1 MRRLIAVAVA
11 ILAAC
16 AAHAAIIAGPE
27 REVSRE
33 AFGRAYGT
41 QHILSTASD
50 GTDFLVVWSSDWPA
64 ARALNFSVIAADGSS
79 RTVPSRTLRVTA
91 IGAAY
96 AVWTGDAYLLVWS
109 EPDASAIY
117 VARITRDGAV
127 DGAPVLVHNDA
138 PSGLR
143 AVVFDGHEAFV
154 AYSPNPGV
162 SATLIDDHGRVLHDM
177 RVTNAANA
185 WKVVASAAAGKFV
198 IAWTETGTFGGGVNT
213 RVVATSVDSD
223 GNMATPITVAHDL
236 PNAAASLSAASD
248 GSKIA
253 LAVVMQP
260 ATPPQL
266 DRYVIDPSTLAVQS
280 LAPIATTATSV
291 RLASGDEIV
300 AYWSL
305 YRDGQL
311 LLESIPFNGGT
322 LREAPIGSFPT
333 LDLSLASNG
342 ESVLAAWTDFHNT
355 PNTGAYQLAQ
365 GALLSADRSAK
376 EKDVNVAVST
386 VGQGHATIASA
397 GNVALVAW
405 LDLKDTY
412 TGNVVAERVDAQG
425 RPLDAPFVLATNV
438 PAYAP
443 PVVGFTGHTWMVAFA
458 APDSTL
464 QYLYRRVSTSGVIL
478 DDTPQ
483 DLGFGAPV
491 FASNGKVVVIAG
503 AALGS
508 IVARRFTVDGIAID
522 SEPVVVAQRPGYS
535 VAIGASNDEFLVA
548 WNEGS
553 NWWQFPTPGY
563 RSVYGARL
571 DANGSPIDAA
581 PIAIANGPFDEA
593 NARIA
598 SDGRDFMVA
607 LLTFDN
613 ATFGAESSGANVRV
627 KKVLHE
633 GTLSDTTSGALG
645 KLAGVNAMVADI
657 AYTNGRYTLAFLETT
672 FAGAQFVGVSSIDA
686 DGELIDSPGML
697 ANSSTDAPVIA
708 GVAGIPL
715 VAYTRYDIGD
725 GIPRVF
731 IRALANGTARGRGA
745 RH

>member
-1 MRRLIAVAVA
+1 M
-11 ILAAC
+11 
-16 AAHAAIIAGPE
+16 
-27 REVSRE
+27 
-33 AFGRAYGT
+33 
-41 QHILSTASD
+41 LS
-50 GTDFLVVWSSDWPA
+50 
-64 ARALNFSVIAADGSS
+64 
-79 RTVPSRTLRVTA
+79 
-91 IGAAY
+91 
-96 AVWTGDAYLLVWS
+96 
-109 EPDASAIY
+109 
-117 VARITRDGAV
+117 
-127 DGAPVLVHNDA
+127 
-138 PSGLR
+138 
-143 AVVFDGHEAFV
+143 
-154 AYSPNPGV
+154 
-162 SATLIDDHGRVLHDM
+162 
-177 RVTNAANA
+177 
-185 WKVVASAAAGKFV
+185 
-198 IAWTETGTFGGGVNT
+198 
-213 RVVATSVDSD
+213 
-223 GNMATPITVAHDL
+223 
-236 PNAAASLSAASD
+236 
-248 GSKIA
+248 
-253 LAVVMQP
+253 
-260 ATPPQL
+260 
-266 DRYVIDPSTLAVQS
+266 VQS
-280 LAPIATTATSV
+280 LAPIATSATTV
-291 RLASGDEIV
+291 RLASGNEIV
-300 AYWSL
+300 AYWPL
-305 YRDGQL
+305 FRDGQL

-322 LREAPIGSFPT
+322 LRETPIGSFPT
-333 LDLSLASNG
+333 VDLLLASNG
-342 ESVLAAWTDFHNT
+342 ASALAVWTDLHDS
-355 PNTGAYQLAQ
+355 PNTGSYQLAQ

-376 EKDVNVAVST
+376 EKDVSVAVST

-405 LDLKDTY
+405 LDLTDTY

-425 RPLDAPFVLATNV
+425 TPLDAPFVLATNV

-443 PVVGFTGHTWMVAFA
+443 PVVGFTGHTWMVTFA

-478 DDTPQ
+478 DDTAQ

-613 ATFGAESSGANVRV
+613 NTFGAESSGANVRV

-657 AYTNGRYTLAFLETT
+657 TYTSGRYTLAFLETT
-672 FAGAQFVGVSSIDA
+672 YAGAQFVGVSSIDA

-708 GVAGIPL
+708 GVSGTPL